1 MLDEK
6 ILKKVK
12 TINQNFIDLGL
23 DLEEDIIELLEQKE
37 DIREKVESTKY
48 KKMSFSKDET
58 FNSYIWNLEDW
69 QISFDVILVED
80 EEGKW
85 FEVECNILNF

>member
-37 DIREKVESTKY
+37 DIREKVENTKY
-48 KKMSFSKDET
+48 KKMSFSKDEEA
-58 FNSYIWNLEDW
+58 NSYIWNLEDC
-69 QISFDVILVED
+69 QISFDVILGED